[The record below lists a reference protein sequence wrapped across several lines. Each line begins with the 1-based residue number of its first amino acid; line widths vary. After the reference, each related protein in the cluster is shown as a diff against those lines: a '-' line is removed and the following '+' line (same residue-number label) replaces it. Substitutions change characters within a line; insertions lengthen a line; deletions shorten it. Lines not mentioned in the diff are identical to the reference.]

1 MSKYQQKI
9 GFRSI
14 RSLDED
20 DDDDDDES
28 EGNGNTNGAKYC
40 NHWSSALQVV
50 CHVLVPLRKALIHY
64 YLNHKNKKNPP
75 IPDDKVEWKLLFEL
89 GCIFQT
95 MITVVTQSP
104 TKEGSGD
111 NNEEE
116 DEENEPPVDPTS
128 LYLAIQA
135 VMDKRKEY
143 KNKTTQK
150 TKTPKD
156 ATEALQIL
164 LELIQSC
171 TRSLPVTSQLW
182 SALLDESGL
191 GAIAKQTIVGKKK
204 YVESKGGKGGGNFLL
219 QRTMKETRILLC
231 PFPLLANAKYDSIV
245 DGITQ
250 TMKHTLT
257 KSELNWDD
265 TKQNKPDFEAKI
277 PLWDTNNSNQD
288 DDDDK
293 NEWNTV
299 KTMQFD
305 TLPNYWFISI
315 QRFVDNNAADKND
328 ENDDNDEDDD
338 EKQQEEKELLNA
350 VVDIPVTLD
359 VAKYCTTTCKNRQ
372 FQLVGGVLFDD
383 DHYVAILKNSNIV
396 AKAKKSNDDTTI
408 KTTTSSDDDDEG
420 DDAEPIED
428 WNLME
433 TDEVIPM
440 TQEDAVEFLRGGDD
454 GGGGGVCGTVLVYK
468 TTNEKEL
475 KSSDQLL
482 SDIIISHVS
491 GKLDSKVDFYYEEE
505 IIED

>member
-14 RSLDED
+14 KSFD
-20 DDDDDDES
+20 DDDDDDDDDDK
-28 EGNGNTNGAKYC
+28 NNKQFC
-40 NHWSSALQVV
+40 NHWSSALQVI
-50 CHVLVPLRKALIHY
+50 CHVLIPLRKALIHY

-89 GCIFQT
+89 GCFFQT
-95 MITVVTQSP
+95 MITVTTPTTSTTMT
-104 TKEGSGD
+104 TKENGKNDD
-111 NNEEE
+111 NDEDDDE

-135 VMDKRKEY
+135 VMNKQRKY
-143 KNKTTQK
+143 K
-150 TKTPKD
+150 TKSQSHPKD
-156 ATEALQIL
+156 ATEAVQLL

-204 YVESKGGKGGGNFLL
+204 DNSGGNFLL

-231 PFPLLANAKYDSIV
+231 PFPLVPNSNTKYDSIV
-245 DGITQ
+245 DGITK
-250 TMKHTLT
+250 TMKHSLT
-257 KSELNWDD
+257 KSEFDWDN
-265 TKQNKPDFEAKI
+265 TKQNKPDFEVRI
-277 PLWDTNNSNQD
+277 PLMWDTTSSKQQDNND
-288 DDDDK
+288 
-293 NEWNTV
+293 EWNTV

-315 QRFVDNNAADKND
+315 QRFVENNTSD
-328 ENDDNDEDDD
+328 DDND
-338 EKQQEEKELLNA
+338 KESLNA

-359 VAKYCTTTCKNRQ
+359 VTKYCTSTCQNRQ
-372 FQLVGGVLFDD
+372 FQLVGGILYDD
-383 DHYVAILKNSNIV
+383 DNYVAILKNSNIV
-396 AKAKKSNDDTTI
+396 NNNNKSKTDETI
-408 KTTTSSDDDDEG
+408 TKTTNSSSENDDDDDKGEG
-420 DDAEPIED
+420 DNDDDTEPIED

-433 TDEVIPM
+433 SDEVIPM

-454 GGGGGVCGTVLVYK
+454 GGGGVCGTVLVYK
-468 TTNEKEL
+468 TINEKEL